1 MANSGHYVAIFGGAV
16 SGAEAAFQLTQK
28 GIRCAVFEQNT
39 LPYGKIEDGLPK
51 WHVKLRDKEEQ
62 RINEKIGHPLVDYVP
77 GVKLGRDVDF
87 EEVAREWGFS
97 AVLLA
102 TGAWKD
108 RPLPVEGAD
117 DYIDKGLVYQN
128 PFIYWFNHFHEP
140 GYDGPTY
147 DILDGTIV
155 VGGGLA
161 SIDVVKVLMMESVGR
176 ALAARGHNVD
186 LFTLD
191 RSIAKVLND
200 LGLTLDDLG
209 IKGCTLYYRRRVQD
223 MPLSP
228 METDTPEKL
237 EKAERVREKILS
249 NAQSKYLFHMRAQ
262 HVPVSTI
269 VEDGRLAGLVFQQTE
284 LDASGRAKPIEGSEI
299 EARGPVV
306 ISSIG
311 SLPEMIDG
319 IPAQWGVYNVL
330 EDDCCRIEGFES
342 AFALGN
348 AVTGRGNIN
357 ESLKHGRETTQ
368 QIIATYLSEEE
379 QAIADAYA
387 GTAERVAE
395 RVSEISARLSAI
407 ASPSEATMEKLR
419 NRVRRLQQASGYDG
433 NYEKWVRTHLPPR
446 LEEILGV
453 KH

>member
-16 SGAEAAFQLTQK
+16 SGAEAAFQLTQR
-28 GIRCAVFEQNT
+28 GIRCVVFEQNV

-77 GVKLGRDVDF
+77 NVRLGRDVDF
-87 EEVAREWGFS
+87 EKVAGEWGFS

-102 TGAWKD
+102 TGAWRD
-108 RPLPVEGAD
+108 RPLPVKGSDEF
-117 DYIDKGLVYQN
+117 IDKGLVYQN
-128 PFIYWFNHFHEP
+128 PFIYWFNHYHESD
-140 GYDGPTY
+140 YSGPTY
-147 DILDGTIV
+147 EILDETIV

-176 ALAARGHNVD
+176 ALKARGHDVD

-191 RSIAKVLND
+191 RSIAKVLEGLD
-200 LGLTLDDLG
+200 LTLEDLG
-209 IKGCTLYYRRRVQD
+209 IKGCSLYYRRRVQD

-228 METDTPEKL
+228 MDADTPEKL
-237 EKAERVREKILS
+237 EKAERVREKILN
-249 NAQSKYLFHMRAQ
+249 NAQQKYLFRMNPLHSPTSA
-262 HVPVSTI
+262 I
-269 VEDGRLAGLVFQQTE
+269 VEDGRMVGLVFQQTE
-284 LDASGRAKPIEGSEI
+284 IDENGRAKAIEGSET
-299 EARGPVV
+299 EVRGPMV

-319 IPAQWGVYNVL
+319 IPAQWGVYKVL
-330 EDDCCRIEGFES
+330 EEDCCRIEGYDH

-368 QIIATYLSEEE
+368 QIIDSYLSDEE
-379 QAIADAYA
+379 QTLADAYA
-387 GTAERVAE
+387 NTANRIAERVGE
-395 RVSEISARLSAI
+395 VSERLTHI
-407 ASPSEATMEKLR
+407 DPPSDATMEKLR
-419 NRVRRLQQASGYDG
+419 NRIKRLQEAAGYDG
-433 NYEKWVRTHLPPR
+433 NYEKWVAEKLPTR
-446 LEEILGV
+446 LEDMLGV